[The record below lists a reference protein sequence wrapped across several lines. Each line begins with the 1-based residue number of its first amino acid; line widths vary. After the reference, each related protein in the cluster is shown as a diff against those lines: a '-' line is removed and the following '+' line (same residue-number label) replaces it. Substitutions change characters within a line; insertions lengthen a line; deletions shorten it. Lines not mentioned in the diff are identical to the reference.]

1 MTSDRIRFHLD
12 ENVNPAIALGLR
24 RYGIDVTTTVDVGLQ
39 SRSDNAQ
46 LQFIRET
53 ERVIFTQDAD
63 FLIIASQT
71 NDHPGITYCKKGTR
85 TMGQIIEGL
94 ILIYEVL
101 HPNDLQGYVEFL

>member
-71 NDHPGITYCKKGTR
+71 NDHPGITYCK
-85 TMGQIIEGL
+85 
-94 ILIYEVL
+94 
-101 HPNDLQGYVEFL
+101 